1 MIQITSPQNA
11 LFKIWMSLH
20 SSKGIKKEKQF
31 LVSGQKLVD
40 ELLKNKNIKVE
51 GEIIHGGL
59 ESRAPHGTKVYCLD
73 KTLFNEIDLVGTH
86 YNIFVCQLP
95 EISPLKPDH
104 QPNGLELITPLGDPN
119 NLGALVRSAEA
130 FGVRTMILT
139 EDACNPFHPKSVKA
153 SSGSVLRMNFLKAPS
168 LKNLPVLKNI
178 WALDGHGKPL
188 PQFKWPKDLFL
199 LVGEEGP
206 GLAQAD
212 LEFKIPTL
220 SIPTESVESLN
231 AVVATSIALYS
242 YKLQSH

>member
-1 MIQITSPQNA
+1 
-11 LFKIWMSLH
+11 
-20 SSKGIKKEKQF
+20 
-31 LVSGQKLVD
+31 
-40 ELLKNKNIKVE
+40 
-51 GEIIHGGL
+51 
-59 ESRAPHGTKVYCLD
+59 
-73 KTLFNEIDLVGTH
+73 
-86 YNIFVCQLP
+86 
-95 EISPLKPDH
+95 
-104 QPNGLELITPLGDPN
+104 
-119 NLGALVRSAEA
+119 
-130 FGVRTMILT
+130 
-139 EDACNPFHPKSVKA
+139 VKA